1 MQINSLIAASIDIYL
16 RNTKYPLKEYELR
29 LIATT
34 VPVTL
39 DRRYITNYQ
48 PAGHRDQETSFLA
61 LVPCIYIYIYGMP
74 LLTPKIQP
82 RDINFAFLLA
92 IIYKYI

>member
-16 RNTKYPLKEYELR
+16 RNTKYPLKEYGLR

-39 DRRYITNYQ
+39 DRRYRTNYQ
-48 PAGHRDQETSFLA
+48 PAGHRDYRTSENTRA
-61 LVPCIYIYIYGMP
+61 RRP
-74 LLTPKIQP
+74 LPGDGGFSLCYW
-82 RDINFAFLLA
+82 N
-92 IIYKYI
+92 